1 MVNESRQSQVV
12 YIIGCCLY
20 EMGIVG
26 RFIEQKLGGRLIS
39 RVTKG
44 GKYILMVIVSDV
56 PKKKIPFIY
65 RL

>member
-1 MVNESRQSQVV
+1 MVNESWQSQVV

-20 EMGIVG
+20 EMGTVG
-26 RFIEQKLGGRLIS
+26 RFIEQKLGGQLIS

>member
-1 MVNESRQSQVV
+1 M
-12 YIIGCCLY
+12 Y
-20 EMGIVG
+20 EMGTVG
-26 RFIEQKLGGRLIS
+26 RFIEQKLSGQLIS

-56 PKKKIPFIY
+56 PIKKIPFIY